1 MKTQPDPEKSSPK
14 FLFIVLVL
22 IVLAVL
28 VVLGIYGGYA
38 KKEKTITALQL
49 QKAVDVQELSTAE
62 FTYNGVAVYEKN
74 KKEIYIKYASR
85 VKAGIDLKDVVFTV
99 QPAEKKIEITL
110 PKIKI
115 NDVIIDTSFID
126 YIPSN
131 PDLELKE
138 VIRVCKDDV
147 RTRAI
152 ADGMFL
158 ETASNNLKAMMS
170 AVIRPLIADRQYE
183 IVFDEANMQPV
194 QEVSE

>member
-1 MKTQPDPEKSSPK
+1 MKAVSQRMKLLMIAFALATM
-14 FLFIVLVL
+14 LVL
-22 IVLAVL
+22 FSGCSQKNVLTSA
-28 VVLGIYGGYA
+28 
-38 KKEKTITALQL
+38 QL
-49 QKAVDVQELSTAE
+49 QNAINVQELSTAE
-62 FTYNGVAVYEKN
+62 FTYNGVAVYVKN
-74 KKEIYIKYASR
+74 GKEIYIKYASR
-85 VKAGIDLKDVVFTV
+85 VKAGIDLKDVAFTV
-99 QPAEKKIEITL
+99 LPEEKKIEITL
-110 PKIKI
+110 PEIKI

-138 VIRVCKDDV
+138 VIKVCKDDV

-152 ADGMFL
+152 ADDMFL

-183 IVFDEANMQPV
+183 IVFDEVNMQPV

>member
-1 MKTQPDPEKSSPK
+1 MKAVSQRMKLLMIAFALATM
-14 FLFIVLVL
+14 LVL
-22 IVLAVL
+22 CS
-28 VVLGIYGGYA
+28 GCSE
-38 KKEKTITALQL
+38 KEKNVLTSAQL
-49 QKAVDVQELSTAE
+49 QNAINVQELSTAE
-62 FTYNGVAVYEKN
+62 FTYNGVAVYVKN
-74 KKEIYIKYASR
+74 GKEIYIKYASR
-85 VKAGIDLKDVVFTV
+85 VKAGIDLKDVAFTV
-99 QPAEKKIEITL
+99 LPEEKKIEITL
-110 PKIKI
+110 PEIKI

-138 VIRVCKDDV
+138 VIKVCKDDV

-152 ADGMFL
+152 ADDMFL

-183 IVFDEANMQPV
+183 IVFDEVNMQPV